1 MWARIRKKGF
11 IVKKSKQ
18 NWALSLL
25 GHRMGHGILGH
36 SKKGQGPAY
45 GYKMIWI
52 LHTLKMV
59 LFDYLFY
66 FIHTKS
72 SKENPSKE
80 KYNRLFHNVVSL
92 DVDRGLHSVSLLQ
105 AMRWIEYASPTCCS
119 SQLWLNRIPQ
129 PWLMHIWIRSLYGLL
144 LHNSPAVVFFDVGI
158 QASGI

>member
-11 IVKKSKQ
+11 IVKKAKK
-18 NWALSLL
+18 WALSLL
-25 GHRMGHGILGH
+25 GHRMAHGILGH
-36 SKKGQGPAY
+36 RKKGQGPAY

-66 FIHTKS
+66 FIHTKY

-144 LHNSPAVVFFDVGI
+144 PHSSPAVVFFDVGI